1 MATGLSSAS
10 KEAIANITNSD
21 CQGYDQY
28 GAMLGEVFIKGEDKE
43 QFQIN
48 LPGLRQ
54 RRWDSKDSGV
64 QRSSSVI
71 GVMADGLVFN
81 VGALSSKG
89 IKQYVGTF
97 LNYRLL
103 LS

>member
-10 KEAIANITNSD
+10 KEAINKITNSD
-21 CQGYDQY
+21 CHGYDQY
-28 GAMLGEVFIKGEDKE
+28 GSMLGEVFINGEDKE

-54 RRWDSKDSGV
+54 RRWDSKDSEA
-64 QRSSSVI
+64 QRSFSVM

-81 VGALSSKG
+81 VGAFSSNG

-97 LNYRLL
+97 FNL
-103 LS
+103 